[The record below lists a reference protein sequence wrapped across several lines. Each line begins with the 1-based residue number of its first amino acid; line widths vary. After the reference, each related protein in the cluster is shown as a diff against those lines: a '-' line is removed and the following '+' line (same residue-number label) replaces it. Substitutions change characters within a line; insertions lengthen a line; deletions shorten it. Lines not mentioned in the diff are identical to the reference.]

1 MSDYTYEEVKY
12 QEDLDLVCSIRR
24 SDGWDIPLDP
34 DNTMYQEYLK
44 WKDLQLLKNL
54 ASSMLKLLK

>member
-44 WKDLQLLKNL
+44 WKEAGNTPGELIRE
-54 ASSMLKLLK
+54 